1 MNKVILMGRLTRD
14 PELRHTPS
22 GSAVSSFGLAVD
34 KYSKEGG
41 RQADFFDIVCWERR
55 AEFASKWLKKGTKI
69 VLSGRLQQRKWK
81 DKDGNDRVTVEVV
94 AEELE
99 FAESKSASES
109 GGFGGSQPG
118 AAPYAAQAS
127 GFAPTPAAMPLTEP
141 SSFQDLQDDDGELP
155 F

>member
-22 GSAVSSFGLAVD
+22 GSAVASFGLAVD

-69 VLSGRLQQRKWK
+69 ALSGRLQQRRWK
-81 DKDGNDRVTVEVV
+81 DKDGNDRVTVEVI

-99 FAESKSASES
+99 FAESKNASE
-109 GGFGGSQPG
+109 GGGYSQP
-118 AAPYAAQAS
+118 AAYQQPDP
-127 GFAPTPAAMPLTEP
+127 GFAPSPAAMPLTEP